1 MNLDEQKRRLLAQL
15 RRDIS
20 DERVLEAM
28 GRVPREAFV
37 PDASRHLAYED
48 IPLPI
53 GEGQTISQPLIV
65 ALMVA
70 AINLKPS
77 HKVLEVGTGSGYQA
91 AILSLLAR
99 QVVSTERLAPLASAA
114 QERLAALG
122 YHNVKLVPAG
132 DTLGCPQEA
141 PFDAIIVAA
150 GAPRLPRVLLDQLAE
165 GGCLAIPVGSRREQD
180 LLAVEKTHDG
190 YSVKSLG
197 PCRFVPL
204 VGPGAWDDDGEDH
217 DNEAE
222 FI

>member
-1 MNLDEQKRRLLAQL
+1 MNFHEQKRRLLAHL

-20 DERVLEAM
+20 DKRVLEAM
-28 GRVPREAFV
+28 GRVPREAFL
-37 PDASRHLAYED
+37 PEASRHLAYED

-70 AINLKPS
+70 SLRLKPS
-77 HKVLEVGTGSGYQA
+77 DKVLEVGTGSGYQA
-91 AILSLLAR
+91 AVLSLLTR
-99 QVVSTERLAPLASAA
+99 EVVSTERLASLATAA

-122 YHNVKLVPAG
+122 YRNVKVVMAG

-141 PFDAIIVAA
+141 PFDAIVVAA
-150 GAPRLPRVLLDQLAE
+150 GAPRLPRMLLDQLSE
-165 GGCLAIPVGSRREQD
+165 GGPLVIPVGSRREQD
-180 LLAVEKTHDG
+180 LLLVEKTNDG

-217 DNEAE
+217 DDEAE
-222 FI
+222 LI